1 MDISLLFYRGT
12 NDRIGAAAHLLDA
25 SCIIQEEVTIL
36 TNYKFRDSAEKAFH
50 GQRRSR
56 QISVH
61 LIVND
66 FGVAS
71 PVVPPH
77 ANITDGSYHR
87 YVVGL
92 CWSRDLEYEIPL
104 TSVIAKS
111 PPVARKL

>member
-1 MDISLLFYRGT
+1 MNS
-12 NDRIGAAAHLLDA
+12 
-25 SCIIQEEVTIL
+25 
-36 TNYKFRDSAEKAFH
+36 KFSDSAENPLD
-50 GQRRSR
+50 GQCRSR

-66 FGVAS
+66 FGVA
-71 PVVPPH
+71 PPIIPPH

-87 YVVGL
+87 DIVGL